1 MENSITIRGLIFLFI
16 VIENS
21 VTYKIIKNIS
31 NFVENIIVNS
41 AVYSF
46 FTADF
51 DMFEKWRASYIGTGF
66 YKICA
71 FVWLKLTG
79 LLDWIKR
86 YSNYSIFVKVIRF
99 PYSVIGKNAI
109 RENSQTRFHRF
120 KHTGEGGHRGGFSS
134 HSGRCWHHP
143 GASYCRGLGG

>member
-16 VIENS
+16 VMENS

-86 YSNYSIFVKVIRF
+86 YSC
-99 PYSVIGKNAI
+99 
-109 RENSQTRFHRF
+109 FHRPGNPVRI
-120 KHTGEGGHRGGFSS
+120 HDNFSFYVS
-134 HSGRCWHHP
+134 CSPAHC
-143 GASYCRGLGG
+143 LDQ